1 LLFTESSDFGWSVRG
16 DQDLKYKMRI
26 AEFSTTTPGIAN
38 FNNTEISSAVDYS
51 RITTNIENLNISDT
65 EIEYLI
71 NLYDSNDEQSGYLPI
86 KNLERLELTRE
97 YQVKTGAT
105 ASLNAR
111 ATMSTS
117 NKYISPYI
125 DLERVHVI
133 PENLQ
138 INNLTQTE
146 TSGTVSVT
154 ASNNLVSGTDTL
166 FLTEI
171 TAGQYIKVGD
181 ELRRVSSVTD
191 DLNLLTV
198 NNFATTQTGV
208 SLYTQVEEAPSLPYS
223 SESRYISRRVALNDG
238 FEASDINVYVDVNR
252 PAATDIKVY
261 YRILNESDSDSF
273 DDKFYREMTLEGTP
287 AITQDTKS
295 YTEEKYVI
303 PVAELTGGV
312 QILFG
317 TVTTTGSDS
326 TVTGVGTRFTEELRI
341 GDTVALGP
349 NRLTGVVANVVSNT
363 EITLE
368 DTFTTALSGV
378 EIFEV
383 LNNVVGYT
391 TPDGRSYSGFKYY
404 SIKVVFL
411 SSSPG
416 YAPRIKN
423 LRAIALA

>member
-1 LLFTESSDFGWSVRG
+1 
-16 DQDLKYKMRI
+16 
-26 AEFSTTTPGIAN
+26 
-38 FNNTEISSAVDYS
+38 
-51 RITTNIENLNISDT
+51 
-65 EIEYLI
+65 
-71 NLYDSNDEQSGYLPI
+71 
-86 KNLERLELTRE
+86 
-97 YQVKTGAT
+97 
-105 ASLNAR
+105 
-111 ATMSTS
+111 
-117 NKYISPYI
+117 
-125 DLERVHVI
+125 
-133 PENLQ
+133 
-138 INNLTQTE
+138 LTQTE

-349 NRLTGVVANVVSNT
+349 NRVTGVVANVVNNT